1 MQSCISQKYSLSLIF
16 SWFFLK
22 KLACLFCHFKCILD
36 EPHNSLVEAIST
48 WRFLHHFSLIAS
60 RRSGNCH
67 VLGLEQWLSPNE
79 TSPIKRSPIHLRV
92 FDRDHYALENS
103 SLLLHSPLYASLESK
118 SEHYIQPNLFIT
130 RNLLNARPL
139 EMSRP
144 LLRITSRD

>member
-1 MQSCISQKYSLSLIF
+1 MHLSKVFIKPYIQLIF
-16 SWFFLK
+16 PKK

-79 TSPIKRSPIHLRV
+79 TSPIKWSPIHLRV

-130 RNLLNARPL
+130 RNLLSWMGGLLKCLDHCL
-139 EMSRP
+139 E
-144 LLRITSRD
+144 